1 MRIRFLASACFALLL
16 GAAALHHATAQDASG
31 KEQRKSP
38 HDTVS
43 TSLGGKT
50 LTITYGRPYLK
61 GRQVF
66 GHDLVPFGQVWRLGA
81 DEATKLTTD
90 TDITIND
97 LKVPKGSY
105 SLFTIPAKDHWT
117 LIVDKKADQWGAFS
131 YDPAQDLGRT
141 QLSIEPLANPVEQF
155 TISLKPA
162 SAGAVSLSF
171 AWEKTQAST
180 KIHFAQ

>member
-1 MRIRFLASACFALLL
+1 MI
-16 GAAALHHATAQDASG
+16 
-31 KEQRKSP
+31 
-38 HDTVS
+38 
-43 TSLGGKT
+43 
-50 LTITYGRPYLK
+50 
-61 GRQVF
+61 

-105 SLFTIPAKDHWT
+105 ALFTIPAKDHWT

-131 YDPAQDLGRT
+131 YDPSQDLGRT
-141 QLSIEPLANPVEQF
+141 QMRVNELPKPVEQF
-155 TISLKPA
+155 IIALKQTSPGIA
-162 SAGAVSLSF
+162 TLSF
-171 AWEKTQAST
+171 TWENTEAST